1 MLRDAHATG
10 KGKQGRVKPVRSV
23 RFPGLINDAAAL
35 GVHRNHL
42 YLVLCGKR
50 QSSRLLS
57 RYLRLKGSQ
66 R

>member
-10 KGKQGRVKPVRSV
+10 KKKRNRDIPVRSV
-23 RFPGLINDAAAL
+23 RFPGLVNAAQAL

-42 YLVLCGKR
+42 YLVLAGKR
-50 QSSRLLS
+50 TSHSLLA
-57 RYLRLKGSQ
+57 RYHQLKGS

>member
-23 RFPGLINDAAAL
+23 RFPGLINAAAAL

-42 YLVLCGKR
+42 YLVLSGQRKSR
-50 QSSRLLS
+50 RLLS
-57 RYLRLKGSQ
+57 RYQQLKGT